1 MNLLSSPI
9 ISINGGQ
16 RLSLPA
22 LFTAMT
28 RGEVLSFPAL
38 RPHQRPAWHMFLVQ
52 LGALAAWKS
61 GAGELPDNEDDWARL
76 LRALTPDYGG
86 DEPWRLLV
94 NDIRKPAFMQPP
106 LPKGEELSSDA
117 WANPD
122 KIRRTPD
129 GVDMLV
135 TSKNHDVKKA
145 VAKDAQLEDWVF
157 ALISL
162 QTCEGV
168 MGMGNKG
175 IARMNGGY
183 GSRPMLCFAP
193 AQKGGA
199 APHPSKWWA
208 ADAGRLLESRRRG
221 DIDHV
226 GIVGG
231 NALLWCVDWGKGA
244 EGALRLD
251 SLDPWFI
258 EVCRR
263 VRLLECDGAV
273 IAKCGTSDQSRIDKG
288 KPPATPFDPW
298 TPVHKVGDKAGM
310 QLTIGSRV
318 FDYRL
323 LSDLLFFGNYV
334 APMMASEMGESDD
347 GWVLVA
353 EAFGRGQGKT
363 EGFKSKVIP
372 APSRFIRLLA
382 PGSPSADLAKAQINE
397 IEAFNG
403 ALRSALSLAAADG
416 FRDKREKSHYACA
429 TPARRRFDI
438 AADREFFPSL
448 WRRLEAHDADEGIRA
463 QAQMSFLEAL
473 MREAKAAFDAFLPTA
488 PCKAIYRARAQTMA
502 QREFYGHLRRN
513 DAVRILFRQK
523 EGADER

>member
-231 NALLWCVDWGKGA
+231 NAPAV
-244 EGALRLD
+244 
-251 SLDPWFI
+251 
-258 EVCRR
+258 
-263 VRLLECDGAV
+263 VRGL
-273 IAKCGTSDQSRIDKG
+273 
-288 KPPATPFDPW
+288 
-298 TPVHKVGDKAGM
+298 
-310 QLTIGSRV
+310 
-318 FDYRL
+318 
-323 LSDLLFFGNYV
+323 
-334 APMMASEMGESDD
+334 
-347 GWVLVA
+347 
-353 EAFGRGQGKT
+353 GQ
-363 EGFKSKVIP
+363 
-372 APSRFIRLLA
+372 
-382 PGSPSADLAKAQINE
+382 
-397 IEAFNG
+397 
-403 ALRSALSLAAADG
+403 
-416 FRDKREKSHYACA
+416 
-429 TPARRRFDI
+429 RRRGRI
-438 AADREFFPSL
+438 APRLSRSL
-448 WRRLEAHDADEGIRA
+448 VH
-463 QAQMSFLEAL
+463 
-473 MREAKAAFDAFLPTA
+473 
-488 PCKAIYRARAQTMA
+488 
-502 QREFYGHLRRN
+502 
-513 DAVRILFRQK
+513 
-523 EGADER
+523 